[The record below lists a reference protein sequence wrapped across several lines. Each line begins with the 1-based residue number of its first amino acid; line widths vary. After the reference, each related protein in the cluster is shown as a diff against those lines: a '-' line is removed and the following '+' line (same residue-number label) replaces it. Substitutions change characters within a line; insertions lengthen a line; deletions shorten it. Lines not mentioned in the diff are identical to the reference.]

1 MARRVYVH
9 IGTMKSATTYIQALG
24 HTNRARLAE
33 AGILW
38 PATAQPFL
46 AVADLM
52 GKAQARPGRQGAWAK
67 LSRRYAEHS
76 GDAVLSN
83 ELIAALSP
91 NRVERLVAALS
102 PAEIH
107 VVLTA
112 RDNGRV
118 IPSHWQTTLKNGSK
132 MAWSEFA
139 AAVCSEPS
147 RWRKL
152 TRSRR
157 PIEGGSLARS
167 KETCNWFW
175 RRHDLP
181 EILAK
186 WQPVVPAERITV
198 VTVPPQGTK
207 PEIVGD
213 RFGSVL
219 GVDTALFEQPDSV
232 NSSVGAHSAE
242 LLRRL
247 NASGHDLQRHHYTL
261 GIRKALVGRAL
272 GDRAEHEPRFGLT
285 QSQQD
290 WVGQRAGRMIEQIRA
305 SSVSVVG
312 DLDDL
317 RPAEKVQPGLADPS
331 MTAEADLLDAALVG
345 LAEMVKE
352 IGDAKLDGQRQRY
365 GGGADPRAHADDD
378 ADADTDVDDA
388 DADADVDIDA

>member
-24 HTNRARLAE
+24 QKNRSRLAE
-33 AGILW
+33 EGILW

-132 MAWSEFA
+132 MAWTEFA
-139 AAVCSEPS
+139 SAVCSEPS

-198 VTVPPQGTK
+198 VTVPPPGTK

-219 GVDTALFEQPDSV
+219 GVDTAMFEQPDSV
-232 NSSVGAHSAE
+232 NSSVGAYSAE

-352 IGDAKLDGQRQRY
+352 VGDAKLDGQRQRY
-365 GGGADPRAHADDD
+365 G
-378 ADADTDVDDA
+378 
-388 DADADVDIDA
+388 